1 MFSQAFYGEAWQEGH
16 WLDQPNLIEV
26 DGFTRQ
32 LNTRTGMETNPN
44 DVEPGLPNLSKLAN
58 ADESALAVDENPDVE
73 KPAGAAELMTPDNA
87 PGPDEN

>member
-1 MFSQAFYGEAWQEGH
+1 
-16 WLDQPNLIEV
+16 
-26 DGFTRQ
+26 
-32 LNTRTGMETNPN
+32 METNPN
-44 DVEPGLPNLSKLAN
+44 DVEPDLPNLSKLAN